1 MKSGF
6 VTIIGRPNVGKSTLL
21 NALIGSKISIVSDK
35 PQTTRLAIQGVYH
48 RPDLQIVFVD
58 TPGIHKPKARLGEVM
73 NAQAFS
79 SIKGMDCVIL
89 LVDASIPFGKGDEF
103 LVQKLIHEPSLVVAF
118 NKIDLTHVSLIE
130 SLKKQYR
137 LLLPQATFVEISA
150 YKQIYLQE
158 FIKVITTFIQEGPS
172 YFPENIITNF
182 PEAFQVS
189 ELIREKVMLFTRE
202 EIPHSVVVIIDDYK
216 IEEDKRTVYASIIVE
231 KDSQK
236 GIVIGKNGAMIAK
249 IRQQAVQD
257 VKKHLS
263 LDLSLELYVKVST
276 KWRDSL
282 NRLKEFGLS

>member
-21 NALIGSKISIVSDK
+21 NALIGQKISIVTDK
-35 PQTTRLAIQGVYH
+35 PQTTRLAIQGIYH

-89 LVDASIPFGKGDEF
+89 LVDASVPFGKGDEF
-103 LVQKLIHEPSLVVAF
+103 LVQKLIHEPSLVIAF

-130 SLKKQYR
+130 SLKNQYR
-137 LLLPQATFVEISA
+137 SLLPQAIFVEISA
-150 YKQIYLQE
+150 FKHIYLQE
-158 FIKVITTFIQEGPS
+158 FIKVVSTFIKEGPS

-202 EIPHSVVVIIDDYK
+202 EIPHSVVITIDDYTV
-216 IEEDKRTVYASIIVE
+216 ENDTRTVYASIIVE
-231 KDSQK
+231 KESQK

-257 VKKHLS
+257 VRKHLS

>member
-89 LVDASIPFGKGDEF
+89 LVDASVPFGKGDEF
-103 LVQKLIHEPSLVVAF
+103 LVQKLIHEPSLVIAF

-137 LLLPQATFVEISA
+137 SLLPQATFVEISA
-150 YKQIYLQE
+150 FKQIYLQE
-158 FIKVITTFIQEGPS
+158 FVKVITSFIQEGPS

-202 EIPHSVVVIIDDYK
+202 EIPHSVVVVIDDYT

-249 IRQQAVQD
+249 IRHQAVQD

>member
-21 NALIGSKISIVSDK
+21 NALIGQKISIVTDK
-35 PQTTRLAIQGVYH
+35 PQTTRLAIQGIYH

-89 LVDASIPFGKGDEF
+89 LIDASVPFGKGDEF
-103 LVQKLIHEPSLVVAF
+103 LVQKLIHEPSLVIAF

-130 SLKKQYR
+130 SLKNQYHS
-137 LLLPQATFVEISA
+137 LLPQAIFVEISA
-150 YKQIYLQE
+150 YKHIYLQE
-158 FIKVITTFIQEGPS
+158 FIKVVSTFIKEGPS

-182 PEAFQVS
+182 PEAFHVS

-202 EIPHSVVVIIDDYK
+202 EIPHSVVITIDDYTVEND
-216 IEEDKRTVYASIIVE
+216 IRTVYASIIVE
-231 KDSQK
+231 KESQK

-249 IRQQAVQD
+249 IRQHAVQD
-257 VKKHLS
+257 VRKHLS